1 MEKCVRMDQRSSQVG
16 SSEIECEEG
25 SAYGDG
31 QLRIEHENVLH
42 SESHRY
48 VARWWMKKE
57 AERVRHET
65 GHLPLLRA
73 IGDTSD
79 EGRARTRCS
88 ACLRLTRTRFSVH
101 HGHGVVVLAEP
112 KTKIVDELLCDA
124 EEAVI
129 VELELALDVVEDGP
143 ACLSL
148 LGVSE
153 GGDGRH
159 GWRRR

>member
-1 MEKCVRMDQRSSQVG
+1 MENVYEWISRAHRLVPPRSS
-16 SSEIECEEG
+16 
-25 SAYGDG
+25 A
-31 QLRIEHENVLH
+31 RKVLH
-42 SESHRY
+42 TATVSFASSTKMY
-48 VARWWMKKE
+48 CTAKATDMWMKKE

-101 HGHGVVVLAEP
+101 HGHGMVVLAEAE
-112 KTKIVDELLCDA
+112 TKIVDELLCDA

-148 LGVSE
+148 LGVCE